1 MTHDSQP
8 KRPARKRLLH
18 KHPCNLITV
27 NALSYIWL
35 TRISCTVVPNSCQ
48 SAILCPP
55 ASLMITTST
64 ICSRAASE
72 LCHTCRT
79 KANESGVKD
88 QGANSSVHVLI
99 MLNLDGLL
107 INSLTILNAR
117 VKPMAREAVCSF
129 FRDSSTD
136 KKAIMTNGLTVKSNA
151 NINIKLHTRHYYVL
165 ASNL

>member
-1 MTHDSQP
+1 
-8 KRPARKRLLH
+8 
-18 KHPCNLITV
+18 
-27 NALSYIWL
+27 
-35 TRISCTVVPNSCQ
+35 
-48 SAILCPP
+48 
-55 ASLMITTST
+55 
-64 ICSRAASE
+64 
-72 LCHTCRT
+72 
-79 KANESGVKD
+79 
-88 QGANSSVHVLI
+88 